1 MRKLILLLACLMM
14 ATAMRAQRSDS
25 AVVRFLRETYG
36 VEFTDNNRIC
46 LFSKGQALFDDL
58 FTAISQARE
67 SVHLEYFNFRND
79 SISEQLFRLLARKA
93 AEGVEVRAIFDGWG
107 NRSNNRP
114 LKHRHL
120 DSLRNVGIEIYQFD
134 PIRFPWINHAFHR
147 DHRKIVVIDGMVA
160 YTGGMNVADY
170 YIKGKP
176 EFGEWRDLHLRIE
189 GDAVAW
195 LQSVFINFWNAITHQ
210 DLKGTK
216 YYPGTR
222 QPHLMYK
229 GLCTDTT
236 QTAGQKRVGV
246 VNRDPQDSPKI
257 IHDTFLQAINS
268 ARTNIHIISPY
279 FVPCRHITKALRRAQ
294 KRGVRVQV
302 MVSEKCDVPI
312 TPRVVDHNMKKLMR
326 AGAEVYYFQGGFHHS
341 KIMMVDSTYAFVG
354 SANLNSRSLSF
365 DYECNLLIADPHTTA
380 ELSRIFCKD
389 MTERCYRLTPERWKK
404 IPIRKRIAG
413 WFGNLLTPFM

>member
-1 MRKLILLLACLMM
+1 M
-14 ATAMRAQRSDS
+14 
-25 AVVRFLRETYG
+25 
-36 VEFTDNNRIC
+36 
-46 LFSKGQALFDDL
+46 
-58 FTAISQARE
+58 
-67 SVHLEYFNFRND
+67 
-79 SISEQLFRLLARKA
+79 
-93 AEGVEVRAIFDGWG
+93 
-107 NRSNNRP
+107 
-114 LKHRHL
+114 
-120 DSLRNVGIEIYQFD
+120 
-134 PIRFPWINHAFHR
+134 
-147 DHRKIVVIDGMVA
+147 
-160 YTGGMNVADY
+160 
-170 YIKGKP
+170 
-176 EFGEWRDLHLRIE
+176 
-189 GDAVAW
+189 AW
-195 LQSVFINFWNAITHQ
+195 LQSVFVNFWNAITHQ
-210 DLKGTK
+210 DLQGTK

-268 ARTNIHIISPY
+268 ARTNIQIISPY

-389 MTERCYRLTPERWKK
+389 DG
-404 IPIRKRIAG
+404 A
-413 WFGNLLTPFM
+413 LLPADARALEKDSHPQAHRGMVWQSADAVYVALRFAEGQRAFSSRRT